1 MASDSKVSLQTP
13 NRHQLSQ
20 IGTSAG
26 ARIYQEHARSRSR
39 REFSQPKE
47 RHGLLEISCADKL
60 RNMPGPIPTL
70 DSSAETEVDIK
81 ESMAPSTAL
90 IGSDRAQG
98 DSTTRKRAAK
108 HGERVISLNKSTTAL
123 LEVFLFDIA
132 KGLLGVGS
140 CIVGTLAKLL
150 RLLYIYWE
158 TGKVEVERTL
168 VLLSTH

>member
-1 MASDSKVSLQTP
+1 MAGDSKVSLQTP

-26 ARIYQEHARSRSR
+26 ASIYQEHARSRSR

-98 DSTTRKRAAK
+98 DSTL
-108 HGERVISLNKSTTAL
+108 GSEQLNTENA
-123 LEVFLFDIA
+123 
-132 KGLLGVGS
+132 
-140 CIVGTLAKLL
+140 
-150 RLLYIYWE
+150 
-158 TGKVEVERTL
+158 
-168 VLLSTH
+168 